1 MVGFICLWKTEKVFK
16 LLSEKRIPGNKEKKK
31 YLINKEKKQKQK
43 KLSVSINF
51 KVVEVWTLF
60 ILYWYKKPFLQIIL
74 QFLKMIQLTKSFL
87 LRHSTAWTFKL
98 KRYHMSPRWY
108 VSKWL
113 VKEEFKSQKFTRPFF
128 LTKWGNYK
136 TYQQHSTFSKSN
148 GAFNKYCDMEKLHKQ
163 NVKLKK

>member
-1 MVGFICLWKTEKVFK
+1 MVLFVSEKQRKFK
-16 LLSEKRIPGNKEKKK
+16 LLSERKISRNKKK
-31 YLINKEKKQKQK
+31 KIKEIKKIRKRNSTIFK
-43 KLSVSINF
+43 FRILSKWF
-51 KVVEVWTLF
+51 EVWALSIF
-60 ILYWYKKPFLQIIL
+60 CLYKQLFLQVIL
-74 QFLKMIQLTKSFL
+74 HLIKMMQLTKSFL

-136 TYQQHSTFSKSN
+136 TYQQHSTLGKCS
-148 GAFNKYCDMEKLHKQ
+148 GAFNKFCDMEKLHKQ
-163 NVKLKK
+163 NAKLKK